1 MDNLKSE
8 ENKLQGFVKIYR
20 SFVNWE
26 WYDDIS
32 TKVLF
37 LHCLLKAN
45 HASNKWHGIE
55 IQRGQFITSI
65 RKLAIETGL
74 TGQQVRTSLN
84 KLKSTHEI
92 THETTSQYSIIS
104 IKNYDLYQENNTP
117 VNTRTTHEQH
127 TSNTRVTTNKNNK
140 NDKNEKKYIN
150 DPFVKNEIEIYFA
163 EEYKKRFNNK
173 PYILRNQKEKLQEL
187 EYSIDNFKDTIPA
200 VLDNLKNI
208 EFRFENK
215 PTVHPDYIW
224 LLKDDNYIKLL
235 SGYYNENIEQ
245 TKERKRIIEEMEA
258 RQ

>member
-1 MDNLKSE
+1 MDNLK
-8 ENKLQGFVKIYR
+8 ENKKQGFVKIYR
-20 SFVNWE
+20 SFIDWE

-45 HASNKWHGIE
+45 HTVNKWHGIE

-65 RKLAIETGL
+65 RKLALETGL

-84 KLKSTHEI
+84 KLKSTHEL

-104 IKNYDLYQENNTP
+104 IKNYNLYQESNTP
-117 VNTRTTHEQH
+117 VNTQITHEQH

-150 DPFVKNEIEIYFA
+150 DPFLKNEIEMFFI

-173 PYILRNQKEKLQEL
+173 PYILRNQKEKLREL
-187 EYSIDNFKDTIPA
+187 KSCIDNFEDTIPE

-235 SGYYNENIEQ
+235 SGFYDENIKQ
-245 TKERKRIIEEMEA
+245 TKERKRIEAEMEA